1 MPSIVIHEH
10 TNAAGA
16 LVRTELSLEDDAL
29 VLASE
34 GQARPLP
41 PGALDAVMR
50 RYGKPLAPETL
61 QAPGFALEASL
72 DLGGGRTLGRFRF
85 RPRYDVIARDYL
97 ALFSPGEEPL
107 CELATAV
114 TAALNHLS
122 RSLEMRGACQR

>member
-10 TNAAGA
+10 TNAADA
-16 LVRTELSLEDDAL
+16 LVRIELSFEEGTLAL
-29 VLASE
+29 VSE

-41 PGALDAVMR
+41 AGALDAVMR

-61 QAPGFALEASL
+61 HAPGFGLQASL

-107 CELATAV
+107 CELAAAV
-114 TAALNHLS
+114 TAALDHLAK
-122 RSLEMRGACQR
+122 SLEIRSACQG